1 MFNDVSNEILTL
13 AGVTAV
19 VALGSLLLSPR
30 AKSVEAFY
38 HGHHGDGSPPG
49 VLALTLSQVTTWI
62 FARSIMNAA
71 ILGYYYGVAGALAY
85 AAYYLSFLT
94 GARIVASLRFRHGF
108 ASVQAFL
115 ADRFGLVGTTSYN
128 FVVGVR
134 LLSEVFANL
143 LVIGIIFGADGSA
156 AYVWSILLVGLV
168 TFGYALIGGLNASI
182 RTDVFQM
189 GLFLAGLALLM
200 LLAFGGE
207 GIDIGAIAGSSA
219 DATGPGWVLLAVA
232 FLQVWSY
239 PMHDPV
245 MMDRGFIADRRT
257 TMASFYHA
265 AWLSVLCILAFGLLG
280 TWAGLLKA
288 DGESMIPTLTRL
300 LGAWPMLLFNAGLV
314 ISCMSTLD
322 STFSSAA
329 KLSAVDMG
337 VARPT
342 VRNGRIAMALFL
354 VGGLAMVFFGSKDL
368 FSAVAVSGTAS
379 MFLAPVA
386 FFSLWGGREDIPV
399 WSYATAFL
407 AAMAA
412 AVLYF
417 TESSGYSDLIGPLTG
432 LEHKYAK
439 LLALSAATLAI
450 GCGAFAVGMMTGRS
464 GRLQPAV
471 G

>member
-1 MFNDVSNEILTL
+1 MSSDVLTL
-13 AGVTAV
+13 AAITAV
-19 VALGSLLLSPR
+19 VALGSLILSPR
-30 AKSVEAFY
+30 AKSAEAFY
-38 HGHHGDGSPPG
+38 HGHHADGSPPG

-71 ILGYYYGVAGALAY
+71 ILGYFYGIAGALAY

-94 GARIVASLRFRHGF
+94 GAKIIASLRFRHGF

-115 ADRFGLVGTTSYN
+115 ADRFGLAGTTSYN
-128 FVVGVR
+128 FVIGVR

-143 LVIGIIFGADGSA
+143 LVIGIVFGADGST
-156 AYVWSILLVGLV
+156 AYVVAILLVGVV
-168 TFGYALIGGLNASI
+168 TFAYSLSGGLNASI

-200 LLAFGGE
+200 LIAFGGH
-207 GIDIGAIAGSSA
+207 GIDLGAIAGSSP
-219 DATGPGWVLLAVA
+219 DAGGPGWVLLAVA
-232 FLQVWSY
+232 LLQVWSY

-245 MMDRGFIADRRT
+245 MMDRGFIADKRT
-257 TMASFYHA
+257 TMGSFYHA
-265 AWLSVLCILAFGLLG
+265 AWLSVLCIMAFGLLG
-280 TWAGLLKA
+280 VWAGLSKEA
-288 DGESMIPTLTRL
+288 GEGLIATLSRL

-329 KLSAVDMG
+329 KLSAVDLG

-342 VRNGRIAMALFL
+342 VANGRIAMALFL

-368 FSAVAVSGTAS
+368 FAAVAVSGTAS
-379 MFLAPVA
+379 MFLAPVV
-386 FFSLWGGREDIPV
+386 FFSLWGGRQDIPV
-399 WSYATAFL
+399 WSYLTAFF

-417 TESSGYSDLIGPLTG
+417 TESSGYSNLIGPLTG

-464 GRLQPAV
+464 GRLQPAI